1 MKGIR
6 IRPEETGLRASLF
19 DFEAEIMEI
28 VWGRAMK
35 NFSVHALHEIL
46 QERRE
51 VAYTTV
57 MTTLNRL
64 CEKEILERVKDGR
77 RFLYRPRL
85 SRAEFIRQMTRNVMN
100 SLPPLGQNEAVSMLV
115 ERVSSSDEAALD
127 ALEALIQKQRERLK

>member
-19 DFEAEIMEI
+19 DFEAEIMEL
-28 VWGRAMK
+28 VWGGPMK
-35 NFSVHALHEIL
+35 NFSVHDLHEIL
-46 QERRE
+46 QERRD

-64 CEKEILERVKDGR
+64 CEKEILARVKDGR

-100 SLPPLGQNEAVSMLV
+100 SLPPLGQSEAVAMLV

>member
-19 DFEAEIMEI
+19 DFEAEIMEL
-28 VWGRAMK
+28 VWGDAMK
-35 NFSVHALHEIL
+35 DFSVHDLHEIL
-46 QERRE
+46 QQRRD

-100 SLPPLGQNEAVSMLV
+100 SLPPLGQSEAVSMLV

-127 ALEALIQKQRERLK
+127 ALEALIKKQRERLK